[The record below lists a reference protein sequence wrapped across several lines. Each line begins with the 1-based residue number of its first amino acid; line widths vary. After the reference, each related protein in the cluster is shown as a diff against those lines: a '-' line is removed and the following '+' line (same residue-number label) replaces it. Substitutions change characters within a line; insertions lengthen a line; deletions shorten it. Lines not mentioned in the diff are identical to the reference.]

1 MLARL
6 AIPSDYLED
15 KHHLKLAT
23 SKNAKQQK
31 ITITRR
37 TSGGIEDEVVGF
49 KLEDVQSI
57 EWMLLPLPEQ
67 SCRVGFSFKLHR
79 EKAKKILT
87 ALAGSI
93 ALEGK
98 LSTPLMSTR

>member
-15 KHHLKLAT
+15 RHHLKLAT
-23 SKNAKQQK
+23 HQNAKQQK

-57 EWMLLPLPEQ
+57 EWMVLTEQ
-67 SCRVGFSFKLHR
+67 ACKVGFSFKLHR

-98 LSTPLMSTR
+98 LSTAHVLMR